1 RRRRRPPPPPA
12 AARGGGGRPRA
23 RAPGA
28 AAGAQAAI
36 GTGVLGG
43 IVTATVLAI
52 FLVPLFFL
60 IVGRALGMRVRPSR
74 PQGRETLE
82 TTP

>member
-1 RRRRRPPPPPA
+1 MY
-12 AARGGGGRPRA
+12 ARVRQRHA
-23 RAPGA
+23 
-28 AAGAQAAI
+28 AAI

-60 IVGRALGMRVRPSR
+60 IVGRALGMRVRPAR
-74 PQGRETLE
+74 PQGREPLE
-82 TTP
+82 TSP

>member
-1 RRRRRPPPPPA
+1 DLS
-12 AARGGGGRPRA
+12 
-23 RAPGA
+23 
-28 AAGAQAAI
+28 GAQAAI

-43 IVTATVLAI
+43 IITATVLAI

-60 IVGRALGMRVRPSR
+60 IVGRVLGTRVRPLR

-82 TTP
+82 TSP